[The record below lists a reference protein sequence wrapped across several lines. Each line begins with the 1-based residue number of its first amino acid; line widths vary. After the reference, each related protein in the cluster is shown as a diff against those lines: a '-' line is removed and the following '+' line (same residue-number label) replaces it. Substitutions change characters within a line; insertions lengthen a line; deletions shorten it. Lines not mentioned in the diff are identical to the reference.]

1 MIYGN
6 FQVVETKVSKE
17 MKDKF
22 FENKT
27 ESQGQP
33 ESERLLLLLNGSNPQ
48 KQNPSSLN

>member
-1 MIYGN
+1 MIYGK
-6 FQVVETKVSKE
+6 FQVVETKVSKK

-33 ESERLLLLLNGSNPQ
+33 EFEHHMLHLMVPEPGSGIHHLWN
-48 KQNPSSLN
+48 